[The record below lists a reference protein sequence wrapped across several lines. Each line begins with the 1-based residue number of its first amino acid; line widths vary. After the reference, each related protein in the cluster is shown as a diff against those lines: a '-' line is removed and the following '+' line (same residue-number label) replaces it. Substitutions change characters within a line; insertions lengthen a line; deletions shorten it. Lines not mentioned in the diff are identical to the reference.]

1 MSDHTRNLQTLEG
14 NLERAQAYALAKPTD
29 WNLTKVADLTQA
41 MTDYRRFMA
50 GEIQRHQMCWT
61 AIELTMDMPA
71 WGTYGT

>member
-1 MSDHTRNLQTLEG
+1 MSDHTRNLQTLEN
-14 NLERAQAYALAKPTD
+14 NLERAKSYALAKPTD

-61 AIELTMDMPA
+61 AIELTMDMPV
-71 WGTYGT
+71 WGTSGT

>member
-1 MSDHTRNLQTLEG
+1 MSDHTRNLQTLEN
-14 NLERAQAYALAKPTD
+14 NLERAKSYALAKPTD

-50 GEIQRHQMCWT
+50 GEIQRHEMCWT

-71 WGTYGT
+71 WGTSGT

>member
-1 MSDHTRNLQTLEG
+1 MSDHTSNLQTLEN
-14 NLERAQAYALAKPTD
+14 NLERAKSYALAKPTD

-50 GEIQRHQMCWT
+50 GEIQRHEMCWT

>member
-1 MSDHTRNLQTLEG
+1 MSDHTRNLQTLEN
-14 NLERAQAYALAKPTD
+14 NLERAKSYALAKPTD

-61 AIELTMDMPA
+61 AIELTMDMPT
-71 WGTYGT
+71 WGTSGT

>member
-1 MSDHTRNLQTLEG
+1 MSDHTSNLQTLEN
-14 NLERAQAYALAKPTD
+14 NLERAKSYALAKPTD

-71 WGTYGT
+71 WGTSGT

>member
-1 MSDHTRNLQTLEG
+1 MSDHTRNLQTLEN
-14 NLERAQAYALAKPTD
+14 NLERAKSYALAKPTD

-50 GEIQRHQMCWT
+50 GQIQRHEMCWT

-71 WGTYGT
+71 WGTSGT

>member
-1 MSDHTRNLQTLEG
+1 MSDHTRNLQTLEC

>member
-1 MSDHTRNLQTLEG
+1 MSDHTRNLQTLKN
-14 NLERAQAYALAKPTD
+14 NLERAKSYALAKPTD

-50 GEIQRHQMCWT
+50 GQIQRHEMCWT

-71 WGTYGT
+71 WGTSGT

>member
-1 MSDHTRNLQTLEG
+1 MRDHTRNLQTLEG

-29 WNLTKVADLTQA
+29 RNLTMVADLTQA
-41 MTDYRRFMA
+41 LTDYRRFMA

>member
-1 MSDHTRNLQTLEG
+1 MSDHTRNLQTLEN
-14 NLERAQAYALAKPTD
+14 NLERAKSYALAKPTD

-71 WGTYGT
+71 WGTSGT

>member
-1 MSDHTRNLQTLEG
+1 MSDHTSNLQTLEN
-14 NLERAQAYALAKPTD
+14 NLERAKSYALAKPTD